1 MSDLHANII
10 LLRLFY
16 MNLPI
21 SAIAFV
27 LVAVFMNVKR
37 PAGTFR
43 EKFAKI
49 DWMYALFPSSLS
61 LTRSLTLFW
70 FVNSGNGIFVAA
82 TSALIYG
89 LTVAGSKY
97 SWTSYRSLV
106 PLIVG
111 IVGTVF
117 AVYVEKRWVK
127 YPTIPF
133 NIFTNRSSAMGYL
146 QVFIHAVAIL
156 CVVYYLRE

>member
-1 MSDLHANII
+1 
-10 LLRLFY
+10 

-21 SAIAFV
+21 SAIAII
-27 LVAVFMNVKR
+27 LLALFMNVKR

-49 DWMYALFPSSLS
+49 DWMFVPCLSSRFM
-61 LTRSLTLFW
+61 TDCIWFF
-70 FVNSGNGIFVAA
+70 FVNSGNGIFIAA

-111 IVGTVF
+111 IVGTLF
-117 AVYVEKRWVK
+117 AIYIENRWVN

-133 NIFTNRSSAMGYL
+133 DIFNNRSSAMGFL
-146 QVFIHAVAIL
+146 
-156 CVVYYLRE
+156 